1 MEVYPAMSIFNVF
14 TLMGGIAMFLYG
26 MDLMGKSLEQTAGSQ
41 LQGILSKM
49 TASPLRGLMLGL
61 VVTAVIQSSGA
72 TTVMAVGFV
81 NSGLMELHQ
90 AIGVIMGAN
99 VGTTVTSWLLSLSG
113 LEGDSFLI
121 QMLNPTAWSPILGF
135 IGIGLYTFAHDRKKG
150 IGKILLGFAIL
161 MAGMNIMSG
170 AMSPLAGE
178 PWFMDL
184 FLTFSNPVLGV
195 IAGAVLTA
203 VLQSS
208 SASVGILQALT
219 STGAVSYSAA
229 VPIIMGQNIGTTVTA
244 LISSAGATKNA
255 RRTAFV
261 HLYFNVIGTVVFL
274 TGFYGLNALLHFA
287 FFSETANTFGIAI
300 VHTIFNVTTTAILL
314 PFNRLLEK
322 LAILTVPEGPS
333 AQPEQHALLD
343 ERLLSTPSVAVGRAM
358 LTGGDMAEICR
369 TALLQ
374 AMSTTH
380 KWDDALADEVRR
392 KETAVDHYE
401 DALGTYLVK
410 LSNKTLSR
418 DDNRTVNTLL
428 HTIGDFE
435 RVSDHAVNLVK
446 AAEEIREKGIRFS
459 DEALEDLSVL
469 EAALQDIVNRTV
481 DAFQKGD
488 NYAATKIEP
497 LEQVVD
503 GLVREVKT
511 RHIARL
517 QAGACT
523 IEYGFVLDDLL
534 TNYERIADHC
544 SNIAVAMIEVHADR
558 FDTHE
563 YLSNIKSGASV
574 SFEQRFERYRDRYSF
589 QPEEYTGEDDAPPME
604 PAAPRIAA
612 VPEGGKQADA

>member
-1 MEVYPAMSIFNVF
+1 MEVYPGMSIFNVF

-26 MDLMGKSLEQTAGSQ
+26 MDLMGKALEQTAGNK

-49 TASPLRGLMLGL
+49 TASPIRGLLLGMA
-61 VVTAVIQSSGA
+61 VTAVIQSSGA

-99 VGTTVTSWLLSLSG
+99 IGTTVTSWLMSLSG
-113 LEGDSFLI
+113 LEGDSFLVR
-121 QMLNPTAWSPILGF
+121 MLNPNAWAPILGF
-135 IGIGLYTFAHDRKKG
+135 IGIFLYMMGKDKDRKRG
-150 IGKILLGFAIL
+150 VGKILIGFSLL
-161 MAGMNIMSG
+161 MSGMNIMSN
-170 AMSPLAGE
+170 AMSPLADE
-178 PWFMDL
+178 PWFMEL
-184 FLTFSNPVLGV
+184 FLSFSNPLLGV
-195 IAGAVLTA
+195 LVGALLTA

-219 STGAVSYSAA
+219 STGAVTYSAA
-229 VPIIMGQNIGTTVTA
+229 VPIIMGQNIGTTITA
-244 LISSAGATKNA
+244 LISSAGANKNA

-274 TGFYGLNALLHFA
+274 CLFYGLNAVFQFS
-287 FFSETANTFGIAI
+287 FFNETATTFGIAI
-300 VHTIFNVTTTAILL
+300 VHTIFNVVTTAILL
-314 PFNRLLEK
+314 PFNRVLEK
-322 LAILTVPEGPS
+322 LAIMTVPDDAADES
-333 AQPEQHALLD
+333 EEISLLD
-343 ERLLSTPSVAVGRAM
+343 NRLLSTPSVAVGRAM

-374 AMSTTH
+374 AMSTTR
-380 KWDDALADEVRR
+380 KWDDAIADEVNR
-392 KETAVDHYE
+392 KEDAVDHYE
-401 DALGTYLVK
+401 DVLGTYLVK
-410 LSNKTLSR
+410 LSAKNLSR
-418 DDNRTVNTLL
+418 EDNRTVNTLL
-428 HTIGDFE
+428 HTINDFE
-435 RVSDHAVNLVK
+435 RISDHAVNLLK
-446 AAEEIREKGIRFS
+446 TGQEIHEKNVAFS
-459 DEALEDLSVL
+459 REALDDLSVL

-488 NYAATKIEP
+488 CYAAGKIEP

-534 TNYERIADHC
+534 TNHERIADHC
-544 SNIAVAMIEVHADR
+544 SNIAVAMIEVADDR

-563 YLSNIKSGASV
+563 YLNHIKNGESP
-574 SFEQRFERYRDRYSF
+574 SFEKRYERYRGRYTF
-589 QPEEYTGEDDAPPME
+589 APESYGGSAG
-604 PAAPRIAA
+604 AA
-612 VPEGGKQADA
+612 QADQPAPKEEEQP